1 MICRKRIL
9 RKLLPEGG
17 GMFLVPVKCRGR
29 IQDDGRCRECGGGY
43 RQRSKKP
50 VEAVR

>member
-17 GMFLVPVKCRGR
+17 GMFLVPVRCRGR
-29 IQDDGRCRECGGGY
+29 IDDDGRCRECGGGY
-43 RQRSKKP
+43 GYRLKKP
-50 VEAVR
+50 VEVVR